1 MRFILHM
8 LLAIGIALGVGFGL
22 SYYAV
27 SDGRLI
33 GATQIG
39 PWLAWPAAG
48 GPQPDPYSEAYIARR
63 GALQLGLS
71 EGIQF
76 TADTDSDGHGLK
88 ASCAYSI
95 DGSTPQAALWTL
107 VAVDRKGRNI
117 AASQGL
123 DYLDSSH
130 LVRPAD
136 GEIALT
142 VSPFLAAGNW
152 LEIKRGGPFSLRLT
166 LYDTPALSGGPGDR
180 AELPSISRLECK

>member
-8 LLAIGIALGVGFGL
+8 LLAICVALGVGFGL

-48 GPQPDPYSEAYIARR
+48 SPHPDPYSKAYVARR

-76 TADTDSDGHGLK
+76 TADTDSDGHQLR
-88 ASCAYSI
+88 ANCSYSI
-95 DGSTPQAALWTL
+95 DGSTPQATLWTL
-107 VAVDRKGRNI
+107 VAVDRNGQNI
-117 AASQGL
+117 AASNEQAFL
-123 DYLDSSH
+123 DNTH

-136 GEIALT
+136 GQIAIT
-142 VSPFLAAGNW
+142 VSPFVAAGNW
-152 LEIKRGGPFSLRLT
+152 LQIKRGGPFSLRLT

-180 AELPSISRLECK
+180 AELPSISRLECQ